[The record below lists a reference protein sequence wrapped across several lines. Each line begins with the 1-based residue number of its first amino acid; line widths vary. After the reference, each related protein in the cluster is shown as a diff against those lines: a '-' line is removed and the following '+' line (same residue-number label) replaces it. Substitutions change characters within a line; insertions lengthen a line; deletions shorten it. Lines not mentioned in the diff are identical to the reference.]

1 MVVAKNQSVRFKR
14 AVLLHEMGL
23 VKRDGKVFTVKPPT
37 RGKESSRVWRDDS
50 GKICCSCEEFREKSL
65 DDASFRCE
73 HILAVKYHLE
83 VTGAETE
90 EVSVSEEISVEEQDM
105 KSQVIE
111 EESLPVTV
119 ATTVAEETNLHSFPA
134 LLKELSAP
142 IPKELVRQRVGWTD
156 SAGVEHEID
165 YIEWH
170 TVADLLDKIYP
181 AWAHAVKE
189 IRQIGEIVAITA
201 SITIFGVTRE
211 GVGTGSALDEK
222 GIKKAEHDALK
233 RAAVKF
239 GVARE
244 LYKKDEDDDNISHIH
259 RSHPFP
265 KDPIAKTLGD
275 LATPKQ
281 LGAIKAIANTQGLDA
296 TVECQELLGC
306 KLDELSRRAASALID
321 HLKAKTPVVAQGSTN
336 ESRRVS

>member
-1 MVVAKNQSVRFKR
+1 MVAAKNQSARKR
-14 AVLLHEMGL
+14 ALLLHEMGL
-23 VKRDGKVFTVKPPT
+23 VKRDGKAFTVKSPT
-37 RGKESSRVWRDDS
+37 RGKESSVWRDDS
-50 GKICCSCEEFREKSL
+50 GKIRCSCEQFQEQVSE
-65 DDASFRCE
+65 DANFRCE

-83 VTGAETE
+83 VTGAETDVPE
-90 EVSVSEEISVEEQDM
+90 ETVP
-105 KSQVIE
+105 IE
-111 EESLPVTV
+111 EEEKMKSLTAENV
-119 ATTVAEETNLHSFPA
+119 TTVETPVEETNFHSFPA

-156 SAGVEHEID
+156 SAGIEHEID

-170 TVADLLDKIYP
+170 TVADLLDRVYP
-181 AWAHAVKE
+181 AWAHSVKE
-189 IRQIGEIVAITA
+189 IRQIGDIIAITA

-244 LYKKDEDDDNISHIH
+244 LYKKDDEDDNISHIH
-259 RSHPFP
+259 KSHPFP

-281 LGAIKAIANTQGLDA
+281 LGAIKAIANNQGLDA
-296 TVECQELLGC
+296 AIECQELLRC
-306 KLDELSRRAASALID
+306 KLEELSRRAASVLID
-321 HLKAKTPVVAQGSTN
+321 HLKAKTPVTAQGNTN

>member
-1 MVVAKNQSVRFKR
+1 MVAAKNQSARFKR
-14 AVLLHEMGL
+14 ALLLHEMGL
-23 VKRDGKVFTVKPPT
+23 VKRDGKAFTVKSPT
-37 RGKESSRVWRDDS
+37 RGKESSKVWRDDS
-50 GKICCSCEEFREKSL
+50 GKIRCSCEEFQEQVSE
-65 DDASFRCE
+65 DTSFRCE

-83 VTGAETE
+83 VTGAD
-90 EVSVSEEISVEEQDM
+90 VPEEIVPVEEEEEKM
-105 KSQVIE
+105 KSQVTVE
-111 EESLPVTV
+111 KALAVTAAEAPV
-119 ATTVAEETNLHSFPA
+119 EETNLHSFPA

-156 SAGVEHEID
+156 SAGIEHEID

-170 TVADLLDKIYP
+170 TVADLLDRVYP
-181 AWAHAVKE
+181 AWAHSVKE
-189 IRQIGEIVAITA
+189 IRQIGDIIAITA

-244 LYKKDEDDDNISHIH
+244 LYKKDDEDDNISHIH
-259 RSHPFP
+259 KSHPFP

-281 LGAIKAIANTQGLDA
+281 LGAIKAIASNQGLDA
-296 TVECQELLGC
+296 AIECQELLGC
-306 KLDELSRRAASALID
+306 KLEELSRRAASALID
-321 HLKAKTPVVAQGSTN
+321 HLKAKTPVTAQGSTN